1 MYKLKIFILTHFQK
15 YFAIWKFKKHMYLS
29 KRWCMMHVYFALKEQ
44 SFLFFFDSSRI
55 SFWKIILIIY
65 VNNFLMKN
73 KVFCIYFINSFKL
86 QCFWKWIYIYIYIY
100 IYILVIVKNSSPP
113 LTVGRQSANCRPTVR
128 QSEMNNKVSIG
139 HSFYCPCST
148 LQGFVAV
155 VKNCLWAW
163 TRIGINRNMHG
174 FP

>member
-1 MYKLKIFILTHFQK
+1 MHDACIFRIKGTIF
-15 YFAIWKFKKHMYLS
+15 F
-29 KRWCMMHVYFALKEQ
+29 V
-44 SFLFFFDSSRI
+44 FFDSSYT

-65 VNNFLMKN
+65 VNKFLMKN

-86 QCFWKWIYIYIYIY
+86 QCFWKWIYIYI
-100 IYILVIVKNSSPP
+100 LVIVKNSSPP
-113 LTVGRQSANCRPTVR
+113 PTVGRQSANCRPTVR
-128 QSEMNNKVSIG
+128 QSEMNNKVSVG

-148 LQGFVAV
+148 LQGFVAI